1 MSGIDHIPILHNI
14 EKKPKQVNPKKFI
27 LYFWIAYIV
36 SIILVTLFF
45 VGVALGVFGSMPTF
59 EELENPKSSLATEI
73 LSEDGKLLG
82 KYYFENRTNTHFQE
96 LSPNVINA
104 LIATEDARFY
114 EHSGIDFRAIFR
126 VVWGVATGT
135 SKGGGSTI
143 TQQLAKNLFPR
154 KPNRSFWETVMIKFK
169 EWITA
174 IKLERNY
181 SKEEILAMYL
191 NTVDFGSQSFGIKS
205 AAKTYFNKEPD
216 QLNPEEAALLI
227 GILKAPTYFSPVRNP
242 ARAIE
247 RRNTVLFQMQRYNY
261 LSKSEYDSLRTVPL
275 DMENYR
281 MQDHTTGL
289 ATYFREYLRG
299 YLTEWCNTHKKED
312 GSEYSLY
319 RDGIRVHTTINYK
332 MQEYAEKA
340 VAAYLGKELQ
350 PAFYAHWKGVPSA
363 PFVFEKEDER
373 KEINN
378 LLLSAMR
385 RTDRYASLKTAG
397 YREADI
403 INEFKVKKRMK
414 VFSWKGE
421 RDTIMTPFDSIR
433 YYKFFL
439 QAGLMSMDPHTGYV
453 KAYVG
458 GIDYLHFQYDHVK
471 FAKRQVGSTFKPFL
485 YTLAMQEGESPCSRY
500 PNVQPVIELDNGTV
514 WAPENTSEERRG
526 EQVTLKW
533 ALANSN
539 NWISGQLIRKYS
551 PAAVVA
557 MAHKMGIT
565 SDIPAVYSIALGS
578 CDISLYEMVGAMSTF
593 ADKGVFTEPVFIT
606 KIEDKDGNLIQEF
619 RAKKQE
625 AISEETAYLMLKL
638 LQGVVNYGTG
648 IRLKYKYNFDNPI
661 AGKTGTTQN
670 QSDGWFMGITPDLVS
685 GIWVGC
691 EDRSAHFRTLALGQG
706 ANTALPIW
714 ALYME
719 QVYADPSLHIIRDK
733 DFDPPNKPLEVD
745 FDCGDEENAV
755 ATPGTD
761 KQVKK
766 KKKKTVIDTDEF

>member
-1 MSGIDHIPILHNI
+1 MSGIDHIPILQNT
-14 EKKPKQVNPKKFI
+14 EKKPKQVDPKKYVK
-27 LYFWIAYIV
+27 YFWFAYII
-36 SIILVTLFF
+36 SIGVIVLFF
-45 VGVALGVFGSMPTF
+45 VGVALGIFGSMPTF
-59 EELENPKSSLATEI
+59 EDLENPRSSLATEI

-82 KYYFENRTNTHFQE
+82 KYYFENRSNTHFQE

-154 KPNRSFWETVMIKFK
+154 KPNRTFWETVMIKFK

-205 AAKTYFNKEPD
+205 AAKTYFNKEPA
-216 QLNPEEAALLI
+216 QLNPEEAALLV
-227 GILKAPTYFSPVRNP
+227 GILKAPTWFSPVRNP

-247 RRNTVLFQMQRYNY
+247 RRNTVLSQMERYDY
-261 LSKSEYDSLRTVPL
+261 ISKADYDSLRTVPL
-275 DMENYR
+275 NMENYSL
-281 MQDHTTGL
+281 QDHTTGL

-312 GSEYSLY
+312 GTEFSLY
-319 RDGIRVHTTINYK
+319 RDGLRVQTTINYK

-350 PAFYAHWKGVPSA
+350 PSFYNHWKGVPTA
-363 PFVFEKEDER
+363 PFVFEKADER

-378 LLLSAMR
+378 LLISSMR
-385 RTDRYASLKTAG
+385 RTDRYANLKSQG
-397 YREADI
+397 YKEDDI
-403 INEFKVKKRMK
+403 IREFKVKTKMK

-439 QAGLMSMDPHTGYV
+439 QCGLMSMDPHTGYV

-458 GIDYLHFQYDHVK
+458 GIDYRHFQYDHVK
-471 FAKRQVGSTFKPFL
+471 FSKRQVGSTFKPFL
-485 YTLAMQEGESPCSRY
+485 YTLAMQEGETPCSRY
-500 PNVQPVIELDNGTV
+500 PNVQPVIELDNGQV

-526 EQVTLKW
+526 QQVTLKW

-551 PAAVVA
+551 PSAVVA
-557 MAHKMGIT
+557 LAHKMGIT

-578 CDISLYEMVGAMSTF
+578 CDISLFEMVGAMSTF
-593 ADKGVFTEPVFIT
+593 ANKGVFTEPIMISR
-606 KIEDKDGNLIQEF
+606 IEDKDGNLIQDF
-619 RAKKQE
+619 RPKRQE
-625 AISEETAYLMLKL
+625 AISEETAYLMLQL
-638 LQGVVNYGTG
+638 MQGVVNYGTG
-648 IRLKYKYNFDNPI
+648 IRLKYKYGFDNPV

-685 GIWVGC
+685 GVWVGC

-706 ANTALPIW
+706 ANTALPVW
-714 ALYME
+714 ALYMQ
-719 QVYADPSLHIIRDK
+719 QVYADPSLHIVKEK
-733 DFDPPNKPLEVD
+733 DFDAPKKPLEVD
-745 FDCGDEENAV
+745 FDCGDEENAI
-755 ATPGTD
+755 ASPNSH
-761 KQVKK
+761 KEVKK

>member
-1 MSGIDHIPILHNI
+1 MA
-14 EKKPKQVNPKKFI
+14 PKKTDPKKYI
-27 LYFWIAYIV
+27 LYFWITYAV
-36 SIILVTLFF
+36 SILLITLFF
-45 VGVALGVFGSMPTF
+45 VGVALGLFGKMPTF

-73 LSEDGKLLG
+73 LSEEGMLLG
-82 KYYFENRTNTHFQE
+82 KYYFENRSNTQFQE

-126 VVWGVATGT
+126 VMWGVATGT

-154 KPNRSFWETVMIKFK
+154 KPNRTFWETVMIKFK

-205 AAKTYFNKEPD
+205 AAKTYFNKEPS
-216 QLNPEEAALLI
+216 QLNADEAALLV
-227 GILKAPTYFSPVRNP
+227 GILKAPTWFSPVRNP
-242 ARAIE
+242 DRSIA
-247 RRNTVLFQMQRYNY
+247 RRNTVLVQMEKYGY
-261 LSKSEYDSLRTVPL
+261 LSKTECDSLRAVPL
-275 DMENYR
+275 NMENFR
-281 MQDHTTGL
+281 IQDHTSGL

-299 YLTEWCNTHKKED
+299 WLTDWCNNNKKED

-319 RDGIRVHTTINYK
+319 RDGLRVRTTINYK

-350 PAFYAHWKGVPSA
+350 PAFYAHWKGVPTA
-363 PFVFEKEDER
+363 PFVFEQGEER

-385 RTDRYASLKTAG
+385 RTDRYAAMKAEG
-397 YREADI
+397 YKEPDI
-403 INEFKVKKRMK
+403 IKEFKVRVKMK
-414 VFSWKGE
+414 VFSWHGE
-421 RDTIMTPFDSIR
+421 IDTVMSPFDSIK

-439 QAGLMSMDPHTGYV
+439 QAGLMSMDPRTGYV

-458 GIDYLHFQYDHVK
+458 GIDYRHFQYDHVK
-471 FAKRQVGSTFKPFL
+471 FSKRQVGSTFKPFL

-500 PNVQPVIELDNGTV
+500 PNVQPVIELDNGDV
-514 WAPENTSEERRG
+514 WAPENSSEERRG
-526 EQVTLKW
+526 QQVTLKW

-557 MAHKMGIT
+557 LAHKMGVT
-565 SDIPAVYSIALGS
+565 SDIPKVYSIALGS

-593 ADKGVFTEPVFIT
+593 ANKGVFTEPIFVT
-606 KIEDKDGNLIQEF
+606 KIEDKDGNLIQDF
-619 RAKKQE
+619 RPKKQE
-625 AISEETAYLMLKL
+625 AISEETAYLMLQL
-638 LQGVVNYGTG
+638 MRGVVDYGTG
-648 IRLKYKYNFDNPI
+648 IRLKYKYGFDNPI

-685 GIWVGC
+685 GVWVGC

-706 ANTALPIW
+706 ANTALPVW
-714 ALYME
+714 ALYMQ
-719 QVYADPSLHIIRDK
+719 QVYADPSLHITKR
-733 DFDPPNKPLEVD
+733 DFDPPKKPLEVD
-745 FDCGDEENAV
+745 FDCGDEEGAAV
-755 ATPGTD
+755 NPD
-761 KQVKK
+761 KPLKK
-766 KKKKTVIDTDEF
+766 KKKPVIDPDEF